1 MTVLEGKVAVVTG
14 ASSGF
19 GQAIAENLGSVGAH
33 VYLCGRSLAP
43 MQATKA
49 AIEQAGGRADV
60 SAFDI
65 RNAGELQRFV
75 ADAAGHHGRLDIMV
89 NNAGLGDPSTSL
101 ADGNPDDWREMLE
114 VNVLALA
121 VGCQA
126 AIRAMRK
133 TGSEGHIVNISSVAA
148 LRRESG
154 MYGATKHAV
163 NCLNSTLRQELE
175 SDTIR
180 VTSIMPGAF
189 ATNFSRNLDRAVMEG
204 LAASIGINELD
215 FDSEGRLPR
224 ATMDAMQQKMKPF
237 MGDAAQ
243 VAEAVRYV
251 VTQPIELNIEEI
263 VIRPQKSLETLFRTF
278 FAASK

>member
-1 MTVLEGKVAVVTG
+1 MTALEGKVAVVTG

-19 GQAIAENLGSVGAH
+19 GQAIAENLGSGGAH

-43 MQATKA
+43 MQVTRA
-49 AIEQAGGRADV
+49 AIEQSGGSADV

-65 RNAGELQRFV
+65 RDTGELQRFV
-75 ADAAGHHGRLDIMV
+75 ADASRRHNRLDIMV
-89 NNAGLGDPSTSL
+89 NNAGLGDPSSCL

-126 AIRAMRK
+126 AIRAMRE

-163 NCLNSTLRQELE
+163 NCLNSSLRQELE

-180 VTSIMPGAF
+180 VTSIMPGVF

-204 LAASIGINELD
+204 LAASIGINELE

-224 ATMDAMQQKMKPF
+224 ATMDALHQKMKPF

-251 VTQPIELNIEEI
+251 VTQPIELNIEEL

-278 FAASK
+278 FAARK

>member
-1 MTVLEGKVAVVTG
+1 MTALKDRVAVVTG

-19 GQAIAENLGSVGAH
+19 GAAIAENLGSAGAH
-33 VYLCGRSLAP
+33 VFLCGRSLPP

-49 AIEQAGGRADV
+49 AIEQAGGRADI

-65 RNAGELQRFV
+65 RDVAELQRFIADV
-75 ADAAGHHGRLDIMV
+75 AGRQKRLDIMV
-89 NNAGLGDPSTSL
+89 NNAGLGYTSASI
-101 ADGNPDDWREMLE
+101 ADGSPDDWREMLE

-126 AIRAMRK
+126 AIRAMRE

-163 NCLNSTLRQELE
+163 NCINSTLRQELE
-175 SDTIR
+175 NDSIR
-180 VTSIMPGAF
+180 VTTIMPGAF
-189 ATNFSRNLDRAVMEG
+189 ATNFARHMDRSVVEG
-204 LAASIGINELD
+204 LAASVGVNDLE
-215 FDSEGRLPR
+215 FDDDGRLPR
-224 ATMDAMQQKMKPF
+224 ETIEALQAKMKPIL
-237 MGDAAQ
+237 GDAAR
-243 VAEAVRYV
+243 VADAVRYV

-263 VIRPQKSLETLFRTF
+263 VIRPPRSLPL
-278 FAASK
+278 